1 MNLIKSKLLTDEKE
15 IIHCFTTKDDSMPY
29 QGSMALHTG
38 EDSETIKQNRD
49 SFKSLFPKGSSFVSV
64 LQVHGSNIIDIKER
78 RDIGWD
84 RLDRA
89 IQADALV
96 TATPSVVLTILT
108 ADCVPILLF
117 DKKKRVISA
126 VHAGWRGTADN
137 IIVKTLEYMK
147 KSYHSNPI
155 DIIASIG
162 PAIGECCY
170 EVDSSVASKFKRYPQ
185 FTIAKA
191 DDKFMLDLKGI
202 NREQMI
208 EFGVTDSNIET
219 INLCTSCENSKL
231 FSYRKE
237 CGCTGRFI
245 SAIMLKD
252 TI

>member
-1 MNLIKSKLLTDEKE
+1 MNLIKSKLLRDEKE
-15 IIHCFTTKDDSMPY
+15 ILHCFTTKDDTMPY

-38 EDSETIKQNRD
+38 EDSEAIRQNRD
-49 SFKSLFPKGSSFVSV
+49 KFKSLFPQESSFVSV
-64 LQVHGSNIIDIKER
+64 LQVHGSNILDIKER
-78 RDIGWD
+78 KDIGWD
-84 RLDRA
+84 SLDST

-117 DKKKRVISA
+117 DKKMRVIAA

-147 KSYHSNPI
+147 NFYHSNPT

-162 PAIGECCY
+162 PAIEECCY
-170 EVDSSVASKFKRYPQ
+170 EIDSSVASKFQKYPQ
-185 FTIAKA
+185 FVIDKT

-208 EFGVTDSNIET
+208 EFGVKKSSIDTIE
-219 INLCTSCENSKL
+219 LCTSCENSKL

-245 SAIMLKD
+245 SAIMLNS
-252 TI
+252 T